1 MKWFKS
7 LCNILKKTDKEN
19 SEDDAKKLKFKKLT
33 PTKLKKM
40 DYYEEA
46 LDFAFKESDLL
57 NIAITGAY
65 GAGKSSVI
73 KTYENLNKDKKFIYI
88 SLANFEQIH
97 NKSYEEDKANEG
109 KNKEKKNGNELEGKI
124 LNQLIHQIDPK
135 RIPQTRFKVKSKV
148 TKGKVIRNTILTTVF
163 IILILYNIRFSDWK
177 MIVGGL
183 SRSFFT
189 NFLHFTISNESLVF
203 SKVICKGY
211 NYSINNFQF
220 NDIEDEKFKI
230 LVKLDIIGTTKKNI
244 EFIRKNYPNQVM
256 FFICN
261 NIEEYI
267 ECLDEEILNEDE
279 ILNLLGESNISDEHK
294 ISLIEK
300 YPSSIS
306 LKENN
311 FSEKVQLFIIKSN
324 FEEEDLFYLV
334 ENYDKGSSEMKKM
347 IESLSITYVEKIS
360 NTQCLLSYNLLFEIM
375 SNTEVDE
382 YYKKVI
388 LYNNLDELN
397 VDEIIEC
404 MSSAN
409 FDKFVKLFNG
419 KNPKILITDENR
431 NILNYF
437 KEKGWISSFKQ
448 DPKFSG
454 YYRAYGRDYSK
465 RRKKA
470 LST

>member
-1 MKWFKS
+1 
-7 LCNILKKTDKEN
+7 
-19 SEDDAKKLKFKKLT
+19 
-33 PTKLKKM
+33 
-40 DYYEEA
+40 
-46 LDFAFKESDLL
+46 
-57 NIAITGAY
+57 
-65 GAGKSSVI
+65 
-73 KTYENLNKDKKFIYI
+73 
-88 SLANFEQIH
+88 
-97 NKSYEEDKANEG
+97 
-109 KNKEKKNGNELEGKI
+109 
-124 LNQLIHQIDPK
+124 
-135 RIPQTRFKVKSKV
+135 
-148 TKGKVIRNTILTTVF
+148 
-163 IILILYNIRFSDWK
+163 
-177 MIVGGL
+177 MIVEEL
-183 SRSFFT
+183 SRSFFAD
-189 NFLHFTISNESLVF
+189 FLHFTISNESLVF

-230 LVKLDIIGTTKKNI
+230 LVKLGIIGMSKENI

-267 ECLDEEILNEDE
+267 ECLDEEILHEDE
-279 ILNLLGESNISDEHK
+279 IFNLLGESNISDEHK

-300 YPSSIS
+300 YPNSIS

-311 FSEKVQLFIIKSN
+311 FSEKVQLFIIKNN
-324 FEEEDLFYLV
+324 FEEDDLFYLV

-347 IESLSITYVEKIS
+347 IESLSITHVEKIS
-360 NTQCLLSYNLLFEIM
+360 NTQRLLPYDLLFEIM

-437 KEKGWISSFKQ
+437 KEKGWISSFKE
-448 DPKFSG
+448 DFKFPD

-465 RRKKA
+465 SKKKV